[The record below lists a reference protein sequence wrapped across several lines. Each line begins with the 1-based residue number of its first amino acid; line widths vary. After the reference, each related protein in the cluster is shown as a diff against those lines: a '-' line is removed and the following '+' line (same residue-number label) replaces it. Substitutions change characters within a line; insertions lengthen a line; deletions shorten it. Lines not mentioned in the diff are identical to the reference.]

1 MSTYVNYQ
9 AVASRYDGTRI
20 PVGLDLIRGVLG
32 GLGQA
37 LDRLTLLDAGCGTG
51 NYTRALVD
59 LGCRVEAVDLNS
71 GMLQV
76 AQQKLAAEVAVG
88 QVRFQEASI
97 EDLPF
102 DDGSIDAV
110 VINQVLHHLEDESAE
125 GFPRHARVF
134 QEFARVLRPGGLLLI
149 NTCTREQ
156 VRLGYWYYDLIP
168 EVVDRLALKYIE
180 MEPLKQLLA
189 NCGLECLERYAPL
202 EATLQGAAYFEP
214 ERILDPNWRDGDSTF
229 ALMDADRI
237 EQMERRVREL
247 IDAGRFEEYF
257 AEQDR
262 QRTRV
267 GQSIFIIARRGE

>member
-9 AVASRYDGTRI
+9 AVASRYDGTRV

-32 GLGQA
+32 RFGLP

-51 NYTRALVD
+51 NYTQALLG
-59 LGCRVEAVDLNS
+59 LGCRIEAVDLNS
-71 GMLQV
+71 GMLRV
-76 AQQKLAAEVAVG
+76 AEQKLAAQTAAG

-97 EDLPF
+97 EALPF
-102 DDGSIDAV
+102 DDGCLDAV

-125 GFPRHARVF
+125 GYPRHAKVF
-134 QEFARVLRPGGLLLI
+134 REFARVLRPGGLLLI

-168 EVVDRLALKYIE
+168 EIVDRLARKYIE

-189 NCGLECLERYAPL
+189 TCDLECIECYAPL
-202 EATLQGAAYFEP
+202 EATLQGSAYFEP

-229 ALMDADRI
+229 SLMDATRI

-247 IDAGRFEEYF
+247 IDAGTFDEYF

-267 GQSIFIIARRGE
+267 GQSVFIIARRSE